1 MIESK
6 PDVQLIATGNFSTI
20 FLNKSSEPFV
30 IKQYNKQEL
39 VAFHNEVRALKRV
52 TDHSNIIQIYS
63 FCHLEANLQLEFI
76 DGYSLAEAIQT
87 ITNEQI
93 IEMIKDICKA
103 LIHLQSIGVLHN
115 DIKPQNIMYS
125 TVESRWKLIDFG
137 CAQIIEDQEKSE
149 TANDLHTQKSHPKDN
164 FKEQSNFGTI
174 SYMPK
179 ERYTKENGID
189 TRSDLWSLGIVVL
202 QSLKKGNHPH
212 NFYDC
217 SLDYFAIYFDLDDFK
232 GEISP
237 EWYLIL
243 KTVLLED
250 KNERIWPSELL
261 SKLNFL

>member
-6 PDVQLIATGNFSTI
+6 PEVQLIATGNFSTI
-20 FLNKSSEPFV
+20 FLNKSSESFV

-39 VAFHNEVRALKRV
+39 APFHNEVRALKRV

-63 FCHLEANLQLEFI
+63 FCYLEANLRLEFI
-76 DGYSLAEAIQT
+76 NGYNLAEVIQT

-93 IEMIKDICKA
+93 IEMTKDICKA

-125 TVESRWKLIDFG
+125 TVEECWKLIDFG
-137 CAQIIEDQEKSE
+137 CAQIIEDQQESE
-149 TANDLHTQKSHPKDN
+149 TSNDLHIQKSYS
-164 FKEQSNFGTI
+164 KEQSNFGTI

-189 TRSDLWSLGIVVL
+189 TRSDLWSLGIVLL
-202 QSLKKGNHPH
+202 QCLRKGNHPH

-217 SLDYFAIYFDLDDFK
+217 SLDYFAIYFDLEDFK
-232 GEISP
+232 EEISQ

-250 KNERIWPSELL
+250 KNERIWPLELL
-261 SKLNFL
+261 SKFNLL